1 MSADLLPGKRSVL
14 SAGPNSPT
22 EVTSNHL
29 ASEQWRPPYPAYPTP
44 RSRTFPLVLLA
55 AAILAVVLSAAA
67 LTVALTRPITG
78 GTTVGSATSVPPTY
92 TAAEVAAAHHN
103 LYEVYKLTARQ
114 VQIETNGN
122 NPALASAAGVNGAV
136 MLIQAVDDAPA
147 LSPGDRAAALRL
159 AAAYTSTNAMGSYL
173 GRDDPA
179 LRTAIGEVIA
189 KDARMKAV
197 CGAAG

>member
-1 MSADLLPGKRSVL
+1 
-14 SAGPNSPT
+14 
-22 EVTSNHL
+22 
-29 ASEQWRPPYPAYPTP
+29 
-44 RSRTFPLVLLA
+44 
-55 AAILAVVLSAAA
+55 
-67 LTVALTRPITG
+67 
-78 GTTVGSATSVPPTY
+78 
-92 TAAEVAAAHHN
+92 
-103 LYEVYKLTARQ
+103 
-114 VQIETNGN
+114 
-122 NPALASAAGVNGAV
+122 

-179 LRTAIGEVIA
+179 LRTAIDEVIA